1 MWKNVKYVQPKGF
14 RQIASIG
21 MNLLAP
27 KTCCFGLWRVRRI
40 LSSYN
45 SSVHHTDHSVQKEC
59 RTEPPWKVLFFGT
72 DEFAVESLK
81 ILYAS
86 RQESSGRIVESLE
99 VVTLDKDLPVRRFA
113 SANNLV
119 VHDWPHVHPQGRF
132 DVGVVVSFGC
142 LLREG
147 LIRQFQYGILNV
159 HPSLLPRW
167 RGPAPVFHTVLH
179 GDAVTGVTIMQ
190 IRPNRFDVGPI
201 LSQEVCQVPEHC
213 TSEQLGASLATVG
226 ASLLIETLKN
236 LPERIANRK
245 EQSKEGATLAPK
257 INTAMSWVM
266 WEEQTCD
273 HISRLYR
280 AIGSRVPLRTLW
292 MGDFIKLLDFV
303 GKFSVSEA
311 EDRAVP
317 GSILFHKESNTL
329 LVRCKDGWVGFKTV
343 MLRKRLSAADF
354 YNGYLH
360 TFFIKRHC
368 LQHQHCLF
376 QSKLAQT
383 NEQPSRLT
391 PPRLGAHTTGTV
403 YRSKD

>member
-1 MWKNVKYVQPKGF
+1 MWENVKYVRPKGF
-14 RQIASIG
+14 GQIVFIG
-21 MNLLAP
+21 INLFAP
-27 KTCCFGLWRVRRI
+27 KTCCFGLWRIRRTFSKY
-40 LSSYN
+40 SSSTHN
-45 SSVHHTDHSVQKEC
+45 TDHFVQKEL

-86 RQESSGRIVESLE
+86 RQESTNRIVESLE
-99 VVTLDKDLPVRRFA
+99 VVTLEKDLPVRRFA
-113 SANNLV
+113 SVNKLV
-119 VHDWPHVHPQGRF
+119 VHDWPHVNSQGRF

-147 LIRQFQYGILNV
+147 LIRQFPYGILNV

-190 IRPNRFDVGPI
+190 IRPKRFDVGPI

-213 TSEQLGASLATVG
+213 TAEQLGASLATMG
-226 ASLLIETLKN
+226 ASLLIDTLKN

-257 INTAMSWVM
+257 INTAMSWLV

-273 HISRLYR
+273 HISCLFR
-280 AIGSRVPLRTLW
+280 AIDSRVPLRTLW
-292 MGDFIKLLDFV
+292 MGHLIKLLDFV
-303 GKFSVSEA
+303 GKFSVPESE
-311 EDRAVP
+311 DKRAVP
-317 GSILFHKESNTL
+317 GSVLFQKESNTL

-360 TFFIKRHC
+360 TFFIKRPG
-368 LQHQHCLF
+368 LQHPHCLF
-376 QSKLAQT
+376 QSKRTQT
-383 NEQPSRLT
+383 
-391 PPRLGAHTTGTV
+391 
-403 YRSKD
+403 K